1 MSAAIEALV
10 AEGRLARD
18 VPLAPLMTYRMGGPA
33 RWYAEPQS
41 EAEVVALARA
51 LGGETVP
58 VLVLGRGSNLVVSD
72 AGFAGV
78 VIRPGGSLA
87 EWSIGPAG
95 EVSAGGAV
103 PTPLLARRC
112 ASAGRG
118 GLEFYVGIPGS
129 VGGAVRGNAGCHGT
143 DTAEWL
149 EAARVVDTT
158 TAAITERTPAELDMG
173 YRRSNLGPTDVVVG
187 ARYRTVASDPAEAE
201 ARVREIIAW
210 RKAHQPGGSLNA
222 GSVFKNPPGDAAGRL
237 IDAAGLKGLRV
248 GGASVSERHANF
260 FVAEPGATAQD
271 VFDLVAEVRRRVF
284 DHSGVALETEVQF
297 VGEFREAAA

>member
-1 MSAAIEALV
+1 MSAALDALV

-33 RWYAEPQS
+33 RWYAEPRS
-41 EAEVVALARA
+41 EAEVAALAGA
-51 LGGETVP
+51 VAAEPVP
-58 VLVLGRGSNLVVSD
+58 VLVIGKGSNLVVSD
-72 AGFAGV
+72 SGFPGL
-78 VIRPGGSLA
+78 VIRPAGRLA
-87 EWSIGPAG
+87 EWSQGPAG
-95 EVSAGGAV
+95 EVSAGGAL

-112 ASAGRG
+112 AAAGRG

-129 VGGAVRGNAGCHGT
+129 VGGAVRGNAGCHGS

-149 EAARVVDTT
+149 VTARVVDLQTGTT
-158 TAAITERTPAELDMG
+158 TERTPADLQMG
-173 YRRSNLGPTDVVVG
+173 YRHSDLAPTDVVVG
-187 ARYRTVASDPAEAE
+187 ARYRTVERPRADAE
-201 ARVREIIAW
+201 ARIREIIAW

-248 GGASVSERHANF
+248 GGISVSERHANF
-260 FVAEPGATAQD
+260 FVAEPGGAAQD
-271 VFDLVAEVRRRVF
+271 LFDLVAQVRRRVL

-297 VGEFREAAA
+297 AGEFREAPA